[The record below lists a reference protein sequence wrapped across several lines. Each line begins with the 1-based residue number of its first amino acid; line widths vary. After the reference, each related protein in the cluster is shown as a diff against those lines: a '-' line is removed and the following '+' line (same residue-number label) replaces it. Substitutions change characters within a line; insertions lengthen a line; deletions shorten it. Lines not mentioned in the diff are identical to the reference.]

1 MMNRLFKPL
10 LESLL
15 EGTGVKLG
23 GDRPWDIRV
32 RDERLYRRALRGS
45 LGIGESYMDGDWD
58 CDALDELFRRVL
70 TSDAQQRPLIRA
82 AGALKA
88 LHSRLVNLQTKRR
101 SRAVAEEHYDI
112 DHRMYAQFLGPW
124 NQYTCCFFDGTNDLE
139 RAEVIKLEMICDK
152 LELKAGDRLLDIGCG
167 WGGFARYAAQ
177 TRGCE
182 VTGIS
187 LSEEQIRY
195 AVDFTKG
202 LPVTIRRLDYR
213 DLPDSG
219 LPPFDKISIIGMIE
233 HVGYKNYPGI
243 MGIVHEML
251 KPDGLFLL
259 HTIGNCE
266 KTTVVDPWIEKYI
279 FRNSMCPAMSQLSD
293 AAEGKFVIED
303 WENYGH
309 YYVQTLQAWYERFNA
324 NWDRIRALKTARP
337 FDERFRR
344 LWNYYLMSSKAAF
357 DVGKLHL
364 WQLVMTRRDSG
375 RGIYRRVMRTVAAGA
390 QPGVMEETPRR
401 KALGAA

>member
-1 MMNRLFKPL
+1 MTNRFFKPL
-10 LESLL
+10 FESLL
-15 EGTGVKLG
+15 EGTGVRVD

-32 RDERLYRRALRGS
+32 NRDRLYRRTLRGS
-45 LGIGESYMDGDWD
+45 LGIGESYIDGDWD
-58 CDALDELFRRVL
+58 CAALDQLFRRVL
-70 TSDAQQRPLIRA
+70 SANTQKNPLIRA
-82 AGALKA
+82 ARAWRGLQA
-88 LHSRLVNLQTKRR
+88 RVMNLQTRER

-112 DHRMYAQFLGPW
+112 DHRMYALFLGPW
-124 NQYTCCFFDGTNDLE
+124 NQYTCCFFDGTDDLG
-139 RAEVIKLEMICDK
+139 RAEVIKLELLCDK

-167 WGGFARYAAQ
+167 WGGFAKYAAE

-195 AVDFTKG
+195 AAEYTRG
-202 LPVTIRRLDYR
+202 LPVAIRRLDYR
-213 DLPDSG
+213 DLPGSG
-219 LPPFDKISIIGMIE
+219 LAPFDKISIVGMIE
-233 HVGYKNYPGI
+233 HVGYKNYGRI
-243 MGIVHEML
+243 FGVVHQML

-266 KTTVVDPWIEKYI
+266 KTSVVDPWIEKYI
-279 FRNSMCPAMSQLSD
+279 FRNSMAPAMSQLAD
-293 AAEGKFVIED
+293 AAEGRFAVED

-309 YYVQTLQAWYERFNA
+309 FYVPTLQAWYDRFNA

-357 DVGKLHL
+357 DVEQLHL
-364 WQLVMTRRDSG
+364 WQVVMTRRNSG
-375 RGIYRRVMRTVAAGA
+375 RGVYRRVMRSVARQE
-390 QPGVMEETPRR
+390 QPALPRKSPK
-401 KALGAA
+401 KALDAA